1 MPQEL
6 PWTSVKPMALFQ
18 TFPEVAEFID
28 GLPRAELARE
38 ISLSSGL
45 CSEVVEDRLKT
56 YLNEVNVGFAVVRP
70 HLSADN
76 RVLEVGSGLGLLSAL
91 LAHLKY
97 RIVSIEPGGHG
108 FDFLGHAR
116 KAIERLG
123 LASVEERLAIEVEA
137 LDPSRHGM
145 FDFIFSIN
153 VLEHVRDLEA
163 SLRGM
168 ASVLKQNGHMLHMCP
183 NYAFPY
189 EPHTGVLLFPFVPRF
204 TRIVLP
210 SRVVQSD
217 IWQSLNFVTAGEVRR
232 LALRSDLQV
241 TFHPG
246 LLSDM
251 FERMRDDR
259 IFAARHAGSMI
270 GIARRAVSP
279 AWLRRLPARFASPM
293 LFELRHQTA
302 SKA

>member
-1 MPQEL
+1 
-6 PWTSVKPMALFQ
+6 MALFQ
-18 TFPEVAEFID
+18 TFPEVAKFLD

-45 CSEVVEDRLKT
+45 CNEVVEDRLET
-56 YLNEVNVGFAVVRP
+56 YLNEVNVGFAVVKP
-70 HLSADN
+70 HLSKDN
-76 RVLEVGSGLGLLSAL
+76 RILEVGSGLGLLSAL
-91 LAHLKY
+91 LAHLNY
-97 RIVSIEPGGHG
+97 RIVSLEPGGHG

-123 LASVEERLAIEVEA
+123 LAPVEESLAIEAEA

-153 VLEHVRDLEA
+153 VLEHIRDLEA

-168 ASVLKQNGHMLHMCP
+168 ASVLNRSGHMLHMCP

-232 LALRSDLQV
+232 LARRANLQV
-241 TFHPG
+241 TFYPG
-246 LLSDM
+246 LLGDM

-259 IFAARHAGSMI
+259 IFAARHAGPMI
-270 GIARRAVSP
+270 GIVRRAVTP
-279 AWLRRLPARFASPM
+279 AWLRRLPAWLASPM
-293 LFELRHQTA
+293 LFELRHRA
-302 SKA
+302 SE